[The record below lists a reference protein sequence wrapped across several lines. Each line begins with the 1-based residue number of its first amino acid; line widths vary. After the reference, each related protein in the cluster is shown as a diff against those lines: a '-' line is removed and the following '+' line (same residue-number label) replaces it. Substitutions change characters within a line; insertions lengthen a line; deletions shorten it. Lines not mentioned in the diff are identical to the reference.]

1 MSNQYK
7 KTLGRPKKTTNKL
20 ATPDKILFLA
30 TELFLDKGYTNV
42 SMDDVAKYCNIT
54 RATIYYYY
62 KTKNDLFT
70 EAMVKLMVRIKQ
82 QIIRILSTE
91 ESLRDRLFKLAKA
104 HIEATVD
111 MDINAFMKEAKISL
125 SSEQLH
131 LMKISE
137 DEMYSA
143 LEIALQ
149 NEMDKGNIPK
159 KNARLQSIS
168 FVALLTAGKSLES
181 TQDLDKLVN
190 DILDLF
196 CYGISTKR

>member
-1 MSNQYK
+1 M
-7 KTLGRPKKTTNKL
+7 
-20 ATPDKILFLA
+20 
-30 TELFLDKGYTNV
+30 E
-42 SMDDVAKYCNIT
+42 DVEKYCNIT

-137 DEMYSA
+137 DEIYSA
-143 LEIALQ
+143 LELALQ

-159 KNARLQSIS
+159 KHARLQSIS
-168 FVALLTAGKSLES
+168 FV
-181 TQDLDKLVN
+181 
-190 DILDLF
+190 
-196 CYGISTKR
+196 